1 MLILGIKSK
10 KERKG
15 LLLMF
20 SIIALIFSIV
30 FFVLGTICSFWNYGF
45 TFLYYVFIAIAT
57 AIFAAWL
64 IEIIIGGTEIRIE
77 LPYSQQQIINK
88 RWIPMYKEAINK
100 IYILGIDLQ
109 RTTDNLINELEQLK
123 DKTNYLK
130 IRIILSDSNNAS
142 KSKEKLESFFY
153 KMEQIDFKIKRI
165 KISKIKYQI
174 GIIDNALM
182 IIPYK
187 QFKNVPEN
195 KRPILINAN
204 KYNFNK
210 HDFTLEDF
218 EENDFYDKYLKEF
231 EKLWKKAR
239 EWM

>member
-1 MLILGIKSK
+1 MLGIKSK

-15 LLLMF
+15 LLLML
-20 SIIALIFSIV
+20 SIIALFFSIV
-30 FFVLGTICSFWNYGF
+30 FFVLEKTCSFWNYSF
-45 TFLYYVFIAIAT
+45 TFFYNVSIAIAT

-64 IEIIIGGTEIRIE
+64 IEIIIGGTEARIE
-77 LPYSQQQIINK
+77 LPYSQQKIINK
-88 RWIPMYKEAINK
+88 RWIRMYKKASNK

-109 RTTDNLINELEQLK
+109 RTTDNLINELKQLK
-123 DKTNYLK
+123 DKTNYLE
-130 IRIILSDSNNAS
+130 IRIILSDFNNNAT
-142 KSKEKLESFFY
+142 KSKEKLKSFFY
-153 KMEQIDFKIKRI
+153 KMEQIDFKIKKI

-195 KRPILINAN
+195 KRPILLNAN

-210 HDFTLEDF
+210 HAFTLKDF
-218 EENDFYDKYLKEF
+218 EENEFYDKYLKEF
-231 EKLWKKAR
+231 EKLWEKAR
-239 EWM
+239 EWI